1 MSMQNQDTL
10 QALRNA
16 GVPVDDLPEE
26 QRAALA
32 GLSEQELNT
41 LLDIRRRIEDA
52 GEVQGYRG
60 CTVTGGV
67 LF

>member
-1 MSMQNQDTL
+1 MQRQDPI
-10 QALRNA
+10 QALRDA
-16 GVPVDDLPEE
+16 GVPVDAISEE

-32 GLSEQELNT
+32 DLSEQELNT
-41 LLDIRRRIEDA
+41 LLDIHRRLEDT
-52 GEVQGYRG
+52 GEVQGYAG

>member
-1 MSMQNQDTL
+1 MSMQKQDPI
-10 QALRNA
+10 QALRDA
-16 GVPVDDLPEE
+16 GVPVDAIPEE

-32 GLSEQELNT
+32 DLSEQELNT
-41 LLDIRRRIEDA
+41 LLDIHKRVEDA

-60 CTVTGGV
+60 CTITGGV

>member
-1 MSMQNQDTL
+1 MSMQKQDPI
-10 QALRNA
+10 QALRDA
-16 GVPVDDLPEE
+16 GVPVDAIPEE

-32 GLSEQELNT
+32 DLSEQEVNT
-41 LLDIRRRIEDA
+41 LLDIHRRVEDA

>member
-1 MSMQNQDTL
+1 MSMQRQDPL
-10 QALRNA
+10 QALRDA
-16 GVPVDDLPEE
+16 GVPVDDIPEQ

-32 GLSEQELNT
+32 ELSDQEMKT